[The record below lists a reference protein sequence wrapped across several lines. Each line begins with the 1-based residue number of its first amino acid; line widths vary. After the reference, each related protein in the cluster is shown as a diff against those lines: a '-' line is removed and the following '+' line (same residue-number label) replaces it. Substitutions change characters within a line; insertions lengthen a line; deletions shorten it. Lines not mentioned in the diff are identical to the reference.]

1 MNNNMNPEISIIIP
15 IYNSE
20 QYLSQCIE
28 SILSQTYI
36 NFELILIDD
45 GSSDRSPDICD
56 AYTRKDNRIKIIHK
70 SNGGVSSA
78 RNIGIN
84 NAIGNWI
91 TFIDSDDWVN
101 ADYLYILVKAI
112 DNNNMLVIQGVNRL
126 LKNDDNSAIVDLG
139 NHIFPSNSYYNLFSK
154 MKLCNYG
161 YAAAKL
167 YNREIISQNNIR
179 FDEDINHS
187 EDLIFMLEYL
197 LKIKTV
203 KVISNSSYYYREYT
217 PGLCSNITSYTS
229 VLKFCKSIT
238 TLIER
243 MGEKN
248 INNYDFQELN
258 NKLIVHSFKD
268 FIFKNY
274 IQKKKKSERLFIL
287 NKLKESELNI
297 IEQYY
302 KTNNK
307 FMYYLF
313 YLLAKRKNK
322 SFDFISVI
330 LFKIYPLTRKIS
342 KKLF

>member
-1 MNNNMNPEISIIIP
+1 MNPEISIIIP

-28 SILSQTYI
+28 SILTQTYI

-45 GSSDRSPDICD
+45 GSSDKSPEICD
-56 AYTRKDNRIKIIHK
+56 VYARKDNRIKIIHK

-101 ADYLYILVKAI
+101 TDYLYLLVKAI
-112 DNNNMLVIQGVNRL
+112 DNKNMLIIQGLNRF
-126 LKNDDNSAIVDLG
+126 LKNDDNSTIVDLG
-139 NHIFPSNSYYNLFSK
+139 NHIFPSNSYYDLFSK
-154 MKLCNYG
+154 MELCNYG
-161 YAAAKL
+161 YSVAKL
-167 YNREIISQNNIR
+167 YNREVINQNNIR

-187 EDLIFMLEYL
+187 EDMIFMLEYL

-203 KVISNSSYYYREYT
+203 KFISNSNYNYREYNQ
-217 PGLCSNITSYTS
+217 GLCSKILSYTS

-243 MGEKN
+243 MDEKN
-248 INNYDFQELN
+248 INSYDFQELN
-258 NKLIVHSFKD
+258 NKIIVYSFKKL
-268 FIFKNY
+268 IFNNY
-274 IQKKKKSERLFIL
+274 MQKEKKSERLLLL
-287 NKLKESELNI
+287 NKFKESELNM

-302 KTNNK
+302 KANNK
-307 FMYYLF
+307 YMYYLF
-313 YLLAKRKNK
+313 YLLAKRKIK
-322 SFDFISVI
+322 SFDFILVV
-330 LFKIYPLTRKIS
+330 LFKIYSLTRKIS
-342 KKLF
+342 